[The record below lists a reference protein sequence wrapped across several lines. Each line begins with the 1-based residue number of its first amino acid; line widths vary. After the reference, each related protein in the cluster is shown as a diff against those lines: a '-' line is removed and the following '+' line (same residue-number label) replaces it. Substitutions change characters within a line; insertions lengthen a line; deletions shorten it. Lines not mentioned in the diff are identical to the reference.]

1 MASSMRV
8 RSASAAVLE
17 KVRARMPSGRV
28 PCSTSQAKRAMS
40 VRVLPVPAPPTTSSG
55 PVPCVTAR
63 RWSGVSASNSSGT
76 SLEYGPMAPSAD
88 DWLAVCRRATA
99 GLRDMLAAT
108 STTAEREVEVG
119 PRGAGG
125 DRSRVI
131 DTGAEDVIFA
141 ELDALHAD
149 GARFVAVSEERGEV
163 DYGDPAVRVVI
174 DPIDGSLNVKRT
186 LRAYS
191 FSFAVASGTTMADVD
206 VGYVYD
212 FGTDEEWAAVRGAGA
227 TLNGIP
233 LDPTL
238 PERRGR
244 DGRLEVLGIESADP
258 RWVAEVVDDLVSVVY
273 RLRAIGSIA
282 ITLCPGAAARPG
294 APGPT
299 PRARGG

>member
-1 MASSMRV
+1 
-8 RSASAAVLE
+8 
-17 KVRARMPSGRV
+17 
-28 PCSTSQAKRAMS
+28 
-40 VRVLPVPAPPTTSSG
+40 
-55 PVPCVTAR
+55 
-63 RWSGVSASNSSGT
+63 
-76 SLEYGPMAPSAD
+76 MAPSAD

-125 DRSRVI
+125 DRSLVI

-163 DYGDPAVRVVI
+163 DYGDPAVRLVI
-174 DPIDGSLNVKRT
+174 DPIDGSLNAKRT
-186 LRAYS
+186 LPAYS

-282 ITLCPGAAARPG
+282 ITLCQVAAARLDAMASLKRARAVDAAAAQLIAREGG
-294 APGPT
+294 AVFAPLDMELDVL
-299 PRARGG
+299 PRAKVLAARSEETLAALAAVVH